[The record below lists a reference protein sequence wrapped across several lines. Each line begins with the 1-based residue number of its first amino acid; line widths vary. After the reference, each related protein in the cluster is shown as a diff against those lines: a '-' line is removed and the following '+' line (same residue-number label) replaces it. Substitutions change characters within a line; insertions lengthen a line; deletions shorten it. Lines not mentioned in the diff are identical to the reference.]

1 MNDNYIS
8 IGLIKTLIICLY
20 DILLLFSILFFLSF
34 PFVIIYGDQSFG
46 ENIFYRV
53 YLAFI
58 IIFYYSWF
66 WMKQGQTLG
75 MKSWKVFLLN
85 DNEDNITL
93 VQCLIRIFIAL
104 AGGHITMLLGIKSL
118 QSVLSKTTLCQKK

>member
-1 MNDNYIS
+1 
-8 IGLIKTLIICLY
+8 
-20 DILLLFSILFFLSF
+20 
-34 PFVIIYGDQSFG
+34 
-46 ENIFYRV
+46 
-53 YLAFI
+53 
-58 IIFYYSWF
+58 
-66 WMKQGQTLG
+66 MKQGQTLG

-93 VQCLIRIFIAL
+93 VQCLIGIFIAL